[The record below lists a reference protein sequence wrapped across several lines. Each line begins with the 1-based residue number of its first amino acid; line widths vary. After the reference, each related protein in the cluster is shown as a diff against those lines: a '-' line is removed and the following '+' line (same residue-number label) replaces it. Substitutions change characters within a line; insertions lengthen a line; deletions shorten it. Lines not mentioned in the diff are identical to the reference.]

1 MLDGIFIG
9 ATRTRDMRNGMVLAL
24 IIFIS
29 FSILLIPGRGYD
41 GLWISLIIFMGARG
55 LTLAVSYPKIEKDL
69 KMVRGR
75 PHAMKDPQKMIQK
88 RSKHS
93 TGETPRHEWSSK
105 NDPKKV

>member
-69 KMVRGR
+69 KIV
-75 PHAMKDPQKMIQK
+75 PITK
-88 RSKHS
+88 
-93 TGETPRHEWSSK
+93 TY
-105 NDPKKV
+105 